1 MPSDARNH
9 YSASRISDIFT
20 LQYKISDPG
29 HIKENLKESL
39 VRNKTNYAVKG
50 KKAITEC
57 DFICSM

>member
-1 MPSDARNH
+1 MPNDARNH

-39 VRNKTNYAVKG
+39 VRH
-50 KKAITEC
+50 KKKIMPARERKP
-57 DFICSM
+57 